1 MMIPC
6 VGLSSSGFAILG
18 ESPSAS
24 FSVSFYFHSSVF
36 NYSFV
41 WYPIFNPFNPLADPL
56 CRLYGIALANQ
67 THPFYL
73 CIFLQVILSSM
84 KGEVVSLLIHLD
96 LHRSFQA
103 GDEIGFSP
111 LLLFH
116 YISLESSRGEMLS
129 TDEVSITLLDPLQ
142 DLSRVATFNW
152 GSATLT

>member
-1 MMIPC
+1 
-6 VGLSSSGFAILG
+6 
-18 ESPSAS
+18 
-24 FSVSFYFHSSVF
+24 
-36 NYSFV
+36 
-41 WYPIFNPFNPLADPL
+41 
-56 CRLYGIALANQ
+56 
-67 THPFYL
+67 
-73 CIFLQVILSSM
+73 M
-84 KGEVVSLLIHLD
+84 KGEVMSLLIHLD

-152 GSATLT
+152 GSAALT